1 MRPNLRER
9 FFKGGFHLSR
19 GRFFGYTSRHIR
31 KMPVEILCVPA
42 PLLIEHAGNYPRKVI
57 FCRHTGRSC
66 LGLEDGGVPLR

>member
-31 KMPVEILCVPA
+31 KMPLEILCSGSA
-42 PLLIEHAGNYPRKVI
+42 ADRARGQL
-57 FCRHTGRSC
+57 S
-66 LGLEDGGVPLR
+66 